1 MDKELTVKLKK
12 LHVCLLALTLVLGLQ
27 ATAWGSYVTLEVG
40 GGYSQDIPFTLNEE
54 LGIYE
59 LNYSYSD
66 PGGAWL
72 IGLNATLQ
80 TDPSL
85 TYSLNAQ
92 NRTTSPENFSFTFHT
107 LMTLP
112 AGSTVV
118 NASIVGG
125 LTDSTGNGVS
135 IYPVSP
141 ATKLQSAKVS
151 SPLTSL
157 GVDVGD
163 GVSHGSTG
171 GIKRTYTY
179 GSYDAGP
186 QAGPYSNGAWTQ
198 LSTITAFTLS
208 GYNDATALT
217 GFAEIEVV
225 PVPSSLLLL
234 GGGLLG
240 LVCLGRRKKG

>member
-27 ATAWGSYVTLEVG
+27 AAAWGSYVTLEVG
-40 GGYSQDIPFTLNEE
+40 GGYSHNIPFTLNEE

-59 LNYSYSD
+59 LSYNYAD
-66 PGGAWL
+66 PGGAWE
-72 IGLNATLQ
+72 IGLNASMQ
-80 TDPSL
+80 SDPSL

-92 NRTTSPENFSFTFHT
+92 NHSTSPQNFSFTFNT
-107 LMTLP
+107 DMVLP
-112 AGSTVV
+112 AGPTEVY
-118 NASIVGG
+118 ASIVGG

-135 IYPVSP
+135 ISPLSP
-141 ATKLQSAKVS
+141 ATKLQVATVS

-157 GVDVGD
+157 GVDAGD
-163 GVSHGSTG
+163 AVSHGSTG
-171 GIKRTYTY
+171 GIRRTYTY

-186 QAGPYSNGAWTQ
+186 QAGPYSNGAWTI
-198 LSTITAFTLS
+198 LSTTTAFTLS

-240 LVCLGRRKKG
+240 LVCLGRRKKS